1 MRIYA
6 VTNGVE
12 KEAYRLSG
20 THYKCF
26 PRSVNDVTNAM
37 EFATIEEAAIFLIK
51 NPEWGIRMNPGRANI
66 YSGIHIEL

>member
-20 THYKCF
+20 AHFKCF
-26 PRSVNDVTNAM
+26 PRSDNGVANAR
-37 EFATIEEAAIFLIK
+37 EFATIEEAAIFMIK
-51 NPEWGIRMNPGRANI
+51 NPGWGIRMNPGSAII
-66 YSGIHIEL
+66 YNGIQIEL

>member
-20 THYKCF
+20 THFKCF
-26 PRSVNDVTNAM
+26 PRSDNEVANAR
-37 EFATIEEAAIFLIK
+37 EFATIEEAAIFMIK
-51 NPEWGIRMNPGRANI
+51 NPGWGIRMNPG
-66 YSGIHIEL
+66 SGIIYNGIQIEL